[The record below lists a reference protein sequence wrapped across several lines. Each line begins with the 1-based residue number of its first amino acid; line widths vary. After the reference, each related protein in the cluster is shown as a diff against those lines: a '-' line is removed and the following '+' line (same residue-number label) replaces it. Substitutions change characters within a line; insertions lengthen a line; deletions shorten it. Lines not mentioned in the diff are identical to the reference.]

1 MKKIIKLLFSAFL
14 LFSCNDN
21 NINVTGSSGSYSEQ
35 NYSFGQLEYVDH
47 YVDRAFE
54 SYEKLSTFARDLKT
68 TGYNGDFNAV
78 FSNYD
83 TDYFSYVR
91 YVFHGVA
98 YLDNK
103 KIEDDLLKTIY
114 DEFSFSIEFYNTD
127 ETDYIIQELNIYF
140 YPFYN
145 LNDFNPNEISMEND
159 REVNKKNNRIG
170 QEEVQYDFYFKD
182 TNIIHVEIKKRG
194 DCELPPVDIDDLF
207 IQIKNNCFVI

>member
-35 NYSFGQLEYVDH
+35 NYSFEPVIHVNHVLNKS
-47 YVDRAFE
+47 FE
-54 SYEKLSTFARDLKT
+54 SYEKLSIFARDLKT
-68 TGYNGDFNAV
+68 TGYNGDFNVA
-78 FSNYD
+78 FSNYY
-83 TDYFSYVR
+83 TDYFSGVFYT
-91 YVFHGVA
+91 FHGAA

-103 KIEDDLLKTIY
+103 KIEEDHLKTIY
-114 DEFSFSIEFYNTD
+114 DSFVFGIEYYNTD

-140 YPFYN
+140 YHFYN

-159 REVNKKNNRIG
+159 REINKKNNRIG